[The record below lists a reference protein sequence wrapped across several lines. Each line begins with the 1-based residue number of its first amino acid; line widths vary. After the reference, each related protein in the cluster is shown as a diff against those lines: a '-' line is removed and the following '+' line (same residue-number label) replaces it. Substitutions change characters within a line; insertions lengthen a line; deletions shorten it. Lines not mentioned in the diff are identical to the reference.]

1 MAQSRT
7 KTSRVK
13 TSQVIDSQVKGTR
26 AKDNQEKDS
35 SQALYEEARK
45 RRHKLMSK
53 LGKHSIAL
61 LSAAPLRTRSHDTE
75 YTYRQDSD
83 FYYLTGFTEDD
94 AVLALIPGRSQ
105 GEVVLFCQPK
115 DKTKELWT
123 GILTGPALAKTRLLV
138 DEAYPISEI
147 DNILPILMDG
157 CDQVYY
163 CMSKEPGLDQRVMGW
178 VKTLRGRVRQGA
190 HPPTEFMM
198 LEPLLHEMRLF
209 KSGYEIALMQKAA
222 DISARAHCRAMLA
235 TREERSEYHLEAEL
249 LHEFM
254 MSGSRA
260 PAYNSIVA
268 AGANA
273 CILHY
278 IVNRDPLRNGDLV
291 LIDAGCEYE
300 YYAAD
305 ITRTFPVSGKFSKEQ
320 KALYDIVLQAQLEA
334 IAVIKPGTPWD
345 EPHNVT
351 VRVITEGLVKLG
363 LLKGNPVDLIKKEA
377 YRDFYMHRAGHWLGI
392 DVHDAG
398 DYKIRDKW
406 RPYEPGMVTTIEPG
420 IYVAPDNNKVAQKWR
435 GIGIRIEDDVLVT
448 KTGNKVLTSGVPKTT
463 EAIEALMATRS
474 V

>member
-1 MAQSRT
+1 MAKSGALT
-7 KTSRVK
+7 
-13 TSQVIDSQVKGTR
+13 QVKSGRNKAGSTN
-26 AKDNQEKDS
+26 AKDG
-35 SQALYEEARK
+35 SQALYQEARK
-45 RRHKLMSK
+45 RRHRLMSA

-75 YTYRQDSD
+75 HPYRQDSD

-94 AVLALIPGRSQ
+94 AVLALIPGRAQ
-105 GEVVLFCQPK
+105 GKVVLFCQPK

-123 GILTGPALAKTRLLV
+123 GILTGPELAKTRLLI
-138 DEAYPISEI
+138 DETYPISEI
-147 DNILPILMDG
+147 DNILPTLMDG
-157 CDQVYY
+157 CDRVYY
-163 CMSKEPGLDQRVMGW
+163 CMSKEPGFDQRVTAW

-190 HPPTEFMM
+190 HPPTEFLM

-209 KSGYEIALMQKAA
+209 KSTFEIALMQKAA

-235 TREERSEYHLEAEL
+235 TSEERSEYHLEAEL

-278 IVNRDPLRNGDLV
+278 IVNQDPLRHGDLI
-291 LIDAGCEYE
+291 LIDAGCEYH

-320 KALYDIVLQAQLEA
+320 KALYDIVLQAQLQA

-363 LLKGNPVDLIKKEA
+363 LLKGKPTDLIKKEA

-398 DYKIRDKW
+398 DYKIKDKW

-420 IYVAPDNNKVAQKWR
+420 IYVSPDNTKVAEKWR

-448 KTGNKVLTSGVPKTT
+448 KTGNKVLTAGVPKTT
-463 EAIEALMATRS
+463 EEIEALMAKRGI
-474 V
+474 